1 LTTTRAHSLFFF
13 YGSADTPDLHS
24 FPTRRSSDLRMATEA
39 PTYWIGGGP
48 KVTQESHDMRT
59 ESDDCAENGGCSDT
73 QMDRIYQYLDGALDA
88 QAFAEVRVHI
98 ENCSACRSAPDLG
111 IIIRVVVRRPG
122 DEKAPD
128 ELNTR
133 IMYRIAELKSR

>member
-1 LTTTRAHSLFFF
+1 
-13 YGSADTPDLHS
+13 
-24 FPTRRSSDLRMATEA
+24 M
-39 PTYWIGGGP
+39 
-48 KVTQESHDMRT
+48 TQESHDMRT

-98 ENCSACRSAPDLG
+98 ENCSACQSERDLE
-111 IIIRVVVRRPG
+111 IIIRDVVRRSC
-122 DEKAPD
+122 DEKAPN
-128 ELNTR
+128 ELKTR